1 MLRKY
6 IKLFLNESEFIMI
19 PKIIHLC
26 WLSGDAFPRDIA
38 VCLESWKQHLN
49 DYEVWL
55 WGKKPKDCLGLK
67 LIEKHFDIESVVWCK
82 QAFEAKKYAFAADYI
97 RLYALYNY
105 GGIYMDSDVIVYKS
119 FEGLLHLPY
128 FIGEDY
134 VHCFE
139 PAIIG
144 AEPHMEWIN
153 CVLDRY
159 DGLDFINDDGRY
171 NMRGLPVVFH
181 DRLTTRYKFQKVEMP
196 LRGEEFSE
204 KIINVFPWDYFNS
217 RDYFGVVRTKKSYCS
232 HNYVGSWLKKGTGI
246 KQALKCFAP
255 RPLAKVYYK
264 LCECFAK
271 GNNAS
276 TRIPF

>member
-1 MLRKY
+1 
-6 IKLFLNESEFIMI
+6 MI

-26 WLSGDAFPRDIA
+26 WLSGDEFPSDIA
-38 VCLESWKQHLN
+38 ECLKSWKYHLN

-55 WGKKPKDCLGLK
+55 WGKKPKDWLGLN
-67 LIEKHFDIESVVWCK
+67 IVEKPFDLDSVVWCK
-82 QAFEAKKYAFAADYI
+82 QAFETKKYAFAADYI

-119 FEGLLHLPY
+119 FDGLLHLPY

-144 AEPHMEWIN
+144 AESYQEWIK

-159 DGLDFINDDGRY
+159 DGLEFINADGSL

-181 DRLTTRYKFQKVEMP
+181 DGLTEIYKFQKVEMP
-196 LRGEEFSE
+196 LQGEVFSE
-204 KIINVFPWDYFNS
+204 NIINVFPWDYFNS
-217 RDYFGVVRTKKSYCS
+217 RDYFGAVRTKNSYCS
-232 HNYVGSWLKKGTGI
+232 HNYVGSWLKKEKGI
-246 KQALKCFAP
+246 KHTLKLFVP
-255 RPLAKVYYK
+255 KSLSRMYYK
-264 LCECFAK
+264 LREYFAK
-271 GNNAS
+271 GNVES
-276 TRIPF
+276 IRIPF